1 MAMHAKYEVMQRTIR
16 ENPFH
21 TKYFSWLDI
30 GLFRELVSV
39 SSVADQANQ
48 KCSKFRLTFPNN
60 FSSDSVAYTQVYRR
74 NAALTPKDIVYKN
87 LVWVCGWYFVG
98 ESKVLYRWTQE
109 YRNATMAM
117 LADNLMS
124 TDQQVIYALFNTMKP
139 QTKIQT
145 YVGDGRF
152 DPWFHLGYI
161 SRITS

>member
-1 MAMHAKYEVMQRTIR
+1 MRFFEKVRSGLPPNATKIIKLIRKETWAFGFESRITAIFKQPGYPKHLPNTVVPGYSMAMHAKYEVMQRTIR

-87 LVWVCGWYFVG
+87 LVWVCG
-98 ESKVLYRWTQE
+98 
-109 YRNATMAM
+109 
-117 LADNLMS
+117 
-124 TDQQVIYALFNTMKP
+124 
-139 QTKIQT
+139 
-145 YVGDGRF
+145 
-152 DPWFHLGYI
+152 
-161 SRITS
+161 